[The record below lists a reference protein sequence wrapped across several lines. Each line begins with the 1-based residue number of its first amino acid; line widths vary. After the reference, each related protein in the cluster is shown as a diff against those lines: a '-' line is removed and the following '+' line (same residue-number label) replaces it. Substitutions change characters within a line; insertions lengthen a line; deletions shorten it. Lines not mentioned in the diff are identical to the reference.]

1 MSDPSLLQQL
11 LNRVAVFKAN
21 FPNITQADI
30 AKHIGVRESN
40 FSAALAGRVG
50 LNADSV
56 LRLHKLFNLS
66 RREVLTKFSAPVRSS
81 KILQLQES
89 VQGRPARMRL
99 DSSGWYPGT
108 GGSGAGVDPN
118 DAIGNGI
125 DNTPDADG
133 TGPVWDQDLIDSL
146 REARGY
152 HRKIVRAINGFINQ
166 AKVNA
171 GITVPS
177 GVTQKFSRRG

>member
-11 LNRVAVFKAN
+11 LSRVTVFKAN

-30 AKHIGVRESN
+30 ARHIGVRESN

-50 LNADSV
+50 FSDDSV

-66 RREVLTKFSAPVRSS
+66 KREVLAKFCQPVRTS
-81 KILQLQES
+81 KILCLQES
-89 VQGRPARMRL
+89 VQGQPARMRL
-99 DSSGWYPGT
+99 HNSGWYPSEDS
-108 GGSGAGVDPN
+108 SGGVDPLN
-118 DAIGNGI
+118 STGI
-125 DNTPDADG
+125 DNTPSADT
-133 TGPVWDQDLIDSL
+133 TGPVWDQDLIDVL

-152 HRKIVRAINGFINQ
+152 HRAIVRSINSYIAK

-171 GITVPS
+171 GITVPT
-177 GVTQKFSRRG
+177 GVSQKFSRRS